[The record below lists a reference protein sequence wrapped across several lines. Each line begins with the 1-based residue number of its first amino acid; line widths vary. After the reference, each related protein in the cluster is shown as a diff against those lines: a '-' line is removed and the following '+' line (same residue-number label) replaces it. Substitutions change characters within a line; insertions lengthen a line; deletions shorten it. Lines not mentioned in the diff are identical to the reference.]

1 MWIFTRENP
10 CALSVLR
17 VLRTEKEEESKL
29 VLLMNGGRVI
39 FHNTCDG
46 TPNNICD
53 LEPQPRDNSSSGELD
68 YRSRGAYQYF
78 ETLFRV

>member
-1 MWIFTRENP
+1 
-10 CALSVLR
+10 
-17 VLRTEKEEESKL
+17 
-29 VLLMNGGRVI
+29 MNGGRVI

-53 LEPQPRDNSSSGELD
+53 LEPKPRDNSSSGELD
-68 YRSRGAYQYF
+68 YRSCGVYQYF

>member
-1 MWIFTRENP
+1 MF
-10 CALSVLR
+10 R
-17 VLRTEKEEESKL
+17 VLHTEKEEESKL

-53 LEPQPRDNSSSGELD
+53 LEPKPRDNSSSGELD
-68 YRSRGAYQYF
+68 YRSCGVYQHF